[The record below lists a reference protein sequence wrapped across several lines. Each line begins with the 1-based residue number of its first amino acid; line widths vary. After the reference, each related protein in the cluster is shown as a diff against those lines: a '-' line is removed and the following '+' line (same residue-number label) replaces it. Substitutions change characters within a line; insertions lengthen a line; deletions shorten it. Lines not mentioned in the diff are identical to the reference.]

1 MHCAEPLKSAV
12 NSRRGR
18 FEPELRAVDHGHS
31 ARARLE
37 GHDGLPAPA
46 LGVVDQQQVDAFAPQ
61 PGGVVQPINIDEPTS
76 LADKPMAGYF
86 VG

>member
-1 MHCAEPLKSAV
+1 MVTVPVPVLKVTTGSP
-12 NSRRGR
+12 S
-18 FEPELRAVDHGHS
+18 
-31 ARARLE
+31 
-37 GHDGLPAPA
+37 A

-61 PGGVVQPINIDEPTS
+61 PVGVVQPISIDEPTS